1 MMRTP
6 RQQAPLKLRPGWPRL
21 LALLALAALA
31 AGCGRR
37 PAQGPAEP
45 ISVPSSPAVQQLRA
59 GAQGANL
66 IIIALDAA
74 RPDHFSSFGYEMETT
89 PRADEFFESA
99 ALFTRAYAEAP
110 NTKSSIASLFT
121 SQFPDTH
128 GSVGM
133 AMPLSEEPATLAE
146 MMKSQGYVTAA
157 FSANPYLA
165 EWFGFDRGF
174 DEFHEIFREVNLAP
188 NEAGSVPAELVLEA
202 AVPWLREHVDQKFFI
217 YFHFFQPHAP
227 YDPPSPFR
235 YQFMRP
241 PDFMMGLYDG
251 NLAYMDDRLGQLLD
265 ELDELGIADNSVVVL
280 MSDHGEAF
288 GEHGRFGHT
297 TTVFEEMIHVPLAL
311 RLPSACGAT
320 PQRRLEVIG
329 LTDLMPTLLD
339 LYGFRAPE
347 GMQGRSRLGLLA
359 GEAESAPA
367 MAVSRAIGMD
377 PSGGVDQP
385 EEVRYA
391 LTSDRYTLI
400 LGNRGD
406 RVALFDRE
414 NDPGQHENI
423 ADDNPEI
430 VSELRRQFEDWAATQ
445 RGRPVVLPGGRAF
458 VSGEPTIGMDE
469 QLDRQLR
476 SLGYVK

>member
-1 MMRTP
+1 MSTP
-6 RQQAPLKLRPGWPRL
+6 THQASSKLRPGWPRL
-21 LALLALAALA
+21 LTLLALAVLT

-37 PAQGPAEP
+37 TAQEPAEP
-45 ISVPSSPAVQQLRA
+45 IIVPSSPAVQQLRA

-66 IIIALDAA
+66 IIIAVDAA

-89 PRADEFFESA
+89 PRADEFFESSV
-99 ALFTRAYAEAP
+99 LFTRAYAEAP
-110 NTKSSIASLFT
+110 NTKASIASLFT

-128 GSVGM
+128 GSVGV
-133 AMPLSEEPATLAE
+133 AMPFSEEPVTLAE
-146 MMKSQGYVTAA
+146 VMKSQGYMTVAY
-157 FSANPYLA
+157 SGNPYLA
-165 EWFGFDRGF
+165 KWFGFDRGF
-174 DEFHEIFREVNLAP
+174 DEFHEIFREVDLEP
-188 NEAGSVPAELVLEA
+188 NEPGGVPAELVLEA

-241 PDFMMGLYDG
+241 PDYLMGLYDG
-251 NLAYMDDRLGQLLD
+251 NLAYMDHHLGQLLD
-265 ELDELGIADNSVVVL
+265 EIENLGLADNSIIVF

-288 GEHGRFGHT
+288 GEHGRLGHT
-297 TTVFEEMIHVPLAL
+297 TTVFEEMIGVPLAF
-311 RLPSACGAT
+311 RLPPACGAT
-320 PQRRLEVIG
+320 PQRRSEVIG
-329 LTDLMPTLLD
+329 LTEVMPTLLD
-339 LYGFRAPE
+339 LYGLRAPE

-367 MAVSRAIGMD
+367 IAVSRAMGMD
-377 PSGGVDQP
+377 PSGGVDKP

-391 LTSDRYTLI
+391 LTGDRYTLI
-400 LGNRGD
+400 LGNCGN

-414 NDPGQHENI
+414 NDPGQQENI
-423 ADDNPEI
+423 AADNPEI
-430 VSELRRQFEDWAATQ
+430 VSELHRQFEEWAETQ

-458 VSGEPTIGMDE
+458 VSGEPVIAMDE

-476 SLGYVK
+476 ALGYVK

>member
-1 MMRTP
+1 MSTP
-6 RQQAPLKLRPGWPRL
+6 RHQAPLKLHPGWPRL
-21 LALLALAALA
+21 LALLALAVMA

-37 PAQGPAEP
+37 PAREPAEP
-45 ISVPSSPAVQQLRA
+45 VSVPSSPAVQQLHA
-59 GAQGANL
+59 GAEGANL
-66 IIIALDAA
+66 IIIVLDAA
-74 RPDHFSSFGYEMETT
+74 RADHFGGLGYGMETT
-89 PRADEFFESA
+89 PHADELFESA
-99 ALFTRAYAEAP
+99 VLFTRAYAEAP
-110 NTKSSIASLFT
+110 NTKASIASLFT

-128 GSVGM
+128 GSVGVG
-133 AMPLSEEPATLAE
+133 MPLSAEPVTLAE
-146 MMKSQGYVTAA
+146 VMKSQGYVTAA

-174 DEFHEIFREVNLAP
+174 DDFYEVFREVHLEP
-188 NEAGSVPAELVLEA
+188 NEPGGVPAELMLEA
-202 AVPWLREHVDQKFFI
+202 ALPWLRAHADQRFFA
-217 YFHFFQPHAP
+217 YLHFLQPHAP

-235 YQFMRP
+235 YQFMHP
-241 PDFMMGLYDG
+241 PDYLMGLYDG
-251 NLAYMDDRLGQLLD
+251 NLAYADDHLGQLLD
-265 ELDELGIADNSVVVL
+265 EIERLGLEDKSLVVL
-280 MSDHGEAF
+280 LADHGEAF

-297 TTVFEEMIHVPLAL
+297 TTVFEEMIHVPLAF
-311 RLPSACGAT
+311 RLPPACGAT
-320 PQRRLEVIG
+320 PQRRAEVIG
-329 LTDLMPTLLD
+329 LTEVMPTLLD
-339 LYGFRAPE
+339 LYGIDAPE

-359 GEAESAPA
+359 GEVESAPA
-367 MAVSRAIGMD
+367 ITVSRSMGMD
-377 PSGGVDQP
+377 PSGGVDEP

-400 LGNRGD
+400 LGNCGN

-445 RGRPVVLPGGRAF
+445 RGRPVVLPGGRTF
-458 VSGEPTIGMDE
+458 VSGEPAIAMDE